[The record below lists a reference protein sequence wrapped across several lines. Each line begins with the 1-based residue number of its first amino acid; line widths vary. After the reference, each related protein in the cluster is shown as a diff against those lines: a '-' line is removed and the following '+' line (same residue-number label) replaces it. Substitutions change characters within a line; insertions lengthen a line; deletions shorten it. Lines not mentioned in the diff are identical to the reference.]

1 MASQPREESQLPEAS
16 ATTAAAGAVAQ
27 LGILTFLE
35 IIFDLCHLFY
45 RFITTIQ

>member
-1 MASQPREESQLPEAS
+1 
-16 ATTAAAGAVAQ
+16 VAQ

-35 IIFDLCHLFY
+35 IIFDLCQLFY